1 MRLVC
6 FVEWRKPSVN
16 NLNLYIRRHTDLFI
30 NKKLNVFGPVAMA
43 PMTELICG
51 HLAIWRKPDIED
63 ASNER
68 RRTRRGLQY
77 ELNVDVALEAAMN
90 DTTAG
95 VSCPSPHFLKIH
107 GTCVEDAWGFVGN
120 FLDWKKLKDRSDIYS
135 RFSESNFDFHLSR
148 VSGPTMPGMD
158 VAVLAESPRASLLD
172 DANSIVVFTESLH
185 GTWQNRVGIV
195 SGWEGECTVPMH
207 YL

>member
-1 MRLVC
+1 
-6 FVEWRKPSVN
+6 
-16 NLNLYIRRHTDLFI
+16 
-30 NKKLNVFGPVAMA
+30 MA

-51 HLAIWRKPDIED
+51 HLAIWRKSNAND
-63 ASNER
+63 ASDER

-77 ELNVDVALEAAMN
+77 KLDVDVALEAAMN
-90 DTTAG
+90 DTIASAPG
-95 VSCPSPHFLKIH
+95 CPSPDGLNIH

-135 RFSESNFDFHLSR
+135 RFSESNLDFHLSR

-172 DANSIVVFTESLH
+172 DENSIVVFTESLH
-185 GTWQNRVGIV
+185 GTWQNRVGNV
-195 SGWEGECTVPMH
+195 SGWEGECE
-207 YL
+207 LK